1 MSREAIP
8 DNREGSC
15 IVPILLGSLSSLS
28 LSTIFR
34 LSAACGPSP
43 ASSSAKHFAYTQSEA
58 RLVYLPTAYAFVLS
72 RLDPVYPPPLC
83 PPQSSRPCSHALR
96 APSPMKLCQAQRCAP
111 PGRASRQAG
120 CGRFRISIGYCI
132 CAVNHAS
139 LAASSSQRTSDRW
152 VKG

>member
-58 RLVYLPTAYAFVLS
+58 RLVYLPTAYAFVLPAGS
-72 RLDPVYPPPLC
+72 CVSASTVPSSVEQTVFSC
-83 PPQSSRPCSHALR
+83 PESSLSNEAMPGSAVRSTWESKPTGRMWSVPDQHRILHLR
-96 APSPMKLCQAQRCAP
+96 SKPR
-111 PGRASRQAG
+111 
-120 CGRFRISIGYCI
+120 
-132 CAVNHAS
+132 
-139 LAASSSQRTSDRW
+139 
-152 VKG
+152 